1 MWQMSND
8 AEKSR
13 SIDISGVK
21 CDNVA
26 DFENGKEDAMTKLQ
40 KMNKS
45 SDGGELSAFLGSGAM
60 MRRYTCLAA
69 ALIAVSAQAFNWSDY
84 SEGADVLVTANATA
98 TDSDMAT
105 INSYSML
112 RFASGTTITFN
123 ISGDASLSCPVAATG
138 TIVKCGT
145 GSLTIAT
152 SSQNG
157 RASTFQYVDFDVE
170 EGDLKAPQENASGS
184 EFWTGKVT
192 VGENGT
198 FFTARSRNTCIY
210 GGLWG
215 SGVITN
221 IATDGKSQL
230 RVMNESYTPCVFS
243 GRILGSGIRWYSG
256 GNVHLTGTN
265 SLFSGSFQLW
275 SGNDQVTKRG
285 TTGFVKIGNAGE
297 ESSIGSR
304 VNDLVS
310 REMGSRY
317 LYLGEGETTSRT
329 YSYYNNHSG
338 AGSTCMHYWDAG
350 AHGGITFTGKWN
362 HGNAHSERLVLMG
375 SNTAPCV
382 IAGEWTGDNAT
393 NATYVIKRG
402 SGTWR
407 LAHNSNRTLSG
418 TIAVEDGTLE
428 FETIAEVGENC
439 SLGRATCHQSSY
451 TGKYDASKN
460 VDYAYLLG
468 TTSTTGTMSF
478 VGTSSG
484 ACRSRPFAVQGRGC
498 VRNAGLGG
506 QLGLGGAF
514 AATAAGGTLVLD
526 AEDGTMNAFSMVR
539 DGDHGGVLS
548 LEKTGAG
555 TWALEGTNT
564 FSGALAVKE
573 GTLVVRNLPYSWF
586 RFTVMETQGGR
597 QKRLGTADPDS
608 NIEIQ
613 ELALYSADGVR
624 RNVNMTFHTTY
635 DNWTALPVGHACWAR
650 GGTINYYTNRNGDK
664 MFDEVGSGTGCCVVF
679 NSKHVRLDDSSTWI
693 PVLMHMDPGGEL
705 ITMFDIVNVNARTYA
720 RTPIAYKM
728 EASRD
733 GYSWTQ
739 VFYETNSLAAEQGRW
754 HSDPSESFTA
764 GAVRPGKGFSVS
776 NCTFAANE
784 MLPNV
789 SGVSV
794 APNAVIA
801 AEGPV
806 TLKTL
811 SVDASGAGNG
821 TVRGFSF
828 AEAGTLRIEGLGALA
843 GKCEIPMALEDCTG
857 LENVSKWS
865 LVVNGEA
872 GNRYHAKARAD
883 GIVVTA
889 VGTLVI
895 MK

>member
-1 MWQMSND
+1 
-8 AEKSR
+8 
-13 SIDISGVK
+13 
-21 CDNVA
+21 
-26 DFENGKEDAMTKLQ
+26 MTKL
-40 KMNKS
+40 KEMSNS

-60 MRRYTCLAA
+60 MRRYACLAA
-69 ALIAVSAQAFNWSDY
+69 ALVAVSAQAFNWSDY

-112 RFASGTTITFN
+112 RFASGTTITFD
-123 ISGDASLSCPVAATG
+123 ISGDASLTCPLAATG

-145 GSLTIAT
+145 GSLALT
-152 SSQNG
+152 
-157 RASTFQYVDFDVE
+157 ASASHGSVNTFRYIDFEVE
-170 EGDLKAPQENASGS
+170 EGMLKAPQDYTLND
-184 EFWTGKVT
+184 FWTRKVT
-192 VGENGT
+192 VGEDGT
-198 FFTARSRNTCIY
+198 FMTVPGYNTNLE

-215 SGVITN
+215 SGIVTN
-221 IATDGKSQL
+221 TTTSGNSQF
-230 RVMNESYTPCVFS
+230 RVMNVSSTPCVFS
-243 GRILGSGIRWYSG
+243 GRILGKGIRWYSG

-275 SGNDQVTKRG
+275 NGNGDVAKRG
-285 TTGFVKIGNAGE
+285 TTGVVKIGNAGE

-317 LYLGEGETTSRT
+317 LYLGEGETTSRN

-338 AGSTCMHYWDAG
+338 NTGMHYWDAG
-350 AHGGITFTGKWN
+350 VHGGITFTGTWI
-362 HGNAHSERLVLMG
+362 HGNSQSERLVLMG

-382 IAGEWTGDNAT
+382 IAGPWTGDNAT

-418 TIAVEDGTLE
+418 VIAVEDGTLE
-428 FETIAEVGENC
+428 FESIAETNENC
-439 SLGRATCHQSSY
+439 SLGRATCLQSSY
-451 TGKYDASKN
+451 TGKYNASKN

-478 VGTSSG
+478 VGTSDSVSQ
-484 ACRSRPFAVQGRGC
+484 SRPFAVQNRGL

-506 QLGLGGAF
+506 QLVLGGAF

-526 AEDGTMNAFSMVR
+526 AADGTTNVFTKVC

-555 TWALEGTNT
+555 TWVLAGTNT

-586 RFTVMETQGGR
+586 RFTVMETLFGQA
-597 QKRLGTADPDS
+597 KRLGETPSSDS
-608 NIEIQ
+608 NTEIQ
-613 ELALYSADGVR
+613 ELALYDANGVR
-624 RNVNMTFHTTY
+624 RNLILKENFHTTY
-635 DNWTALPVGHACWAR
+635 DNLKALPVGHACWTR
-650 GGTINYYTNRNGDK
+650 TDSINYYTSRDGDK
-664 MFDEVGSGTGCCVVF
+664 MFDDVGSGNGCCIVYNRNGSAVA
-679 NSKHVRLDDSSTWI
+679 VRLDTPSSWI
-693 PVLMHMDPGGEL
+693 PVLMHLNPQGEPITAFDVLTKGG
-705 ITMFDIVNVNARTYA
+705 TGYG
-720 RTPIAYKM
+720 RTPVAYKF
-728 EASRD
+728 EISHYGWDWRTV
-733 GYSWTQ
+733 YT
-739 VFYETNSLAAEQGRW
+739 ETNTPATSAGCW
-754 HSDPSESFTA
+754 MSNPTESFSA
-764 GAVRPGKGFSVS
+764 GAIRPGKGFSFE
-776 NCTFAANE
+776 NHTWDADE
-784 MLPNV
+784 ILPNV
-789 SGVSV
+789 SDVSV
-794 APNAVIA
+794 ASNAVIA

-857 LENVSKWS
+857 LENVSKGS

-872 GNRYHAKARAD
+872 GERYHARARAD

-889 VGTLVI
+889 AGTLVI

>member
-1 MWQMSND
+1 
-8 AEKSR
+8 
-13 SIDISGVK
+13 
-21 CDNVA
+21 
-26 DFENGKEDAMTKLQ
+26 MTKL
-40 KMNKS
+40 KEMSNS

-60 MRRYTCLAA
+60 MRRYACLAA
-69 ALIAVSAQAFNWSDY
+69 ALVAVSAQAFNWSDY

-112 RFASGTTITFN
+112 RFASGTTITFD
-123 ISGDASLSCPVAATG
+123 ISGDASLTCPVAATG

-152 SSQNG
+152 SSQHG
-157 RASTFQYVDFDVE
+157 SGYAFRYVDFEVE
-170 EGDLKAPQENASGS
+170 EGVLKAPQENATGP
-184 EFWTGKVT
+184 EFWTRKVI

-198 FFTARSRNTCIY
+198 FFTTRSRNTCID

-221 IATDGKSQL
+221 IASDGSAQL
-230 RVMNESYTPCVFS
+230 RVMNVSSTPCVFS
-243 GRILGSGIRWYSG
+243 GRILGKGIRWYSG

-275 SGNDQVTKRG
+275 NGNGDVAKRG
-285 TTGFVKIGNAGE
+285 TTGVVKIGNAGE
-297 ESSIGSR
+297 PCSVGSSVST
-304 VNDLVS
+304 LAS
-310 REMGSRY
+310 REMGARY
-317 LYLGEGETTSRT
+317 LYLGKGETTSRG
-329 YSYYNNHSG
+329 YSYYNNQS
-338 AGSTCMHYWDAG
+338 GSTSMHYWDAG
-350 AHGGITFTGKWN
+350 AHGGVTFTGTWI
-362 HGNAHSERLVLMG
+362 HGNSQSERLVLMG

-382 IAGEWTGDNAT
+382 IAGPWTGDNAT

-418 TIAVEDGTLE
+418 VIAVEDGTLE
-428 FETIAEVGENC
+428 FESIAETNENC
-439 SLGRATCHQSSY
+439 SLGRATCLQSSY
-451 TGKYDASKN
+451 TGKYNASKN

-478 VGTSSG
+478 VGTSDSVSQ
-484 ACRSRPFAVQGRGC
+484 SRPFAVQGRGR

-526 AEDGTMNAFSMVR
+526 AADGTMNAFSMVR

-564 FSGALAVKE
+564 FSGAIAVNE
-573 GTLVVRNLPYSWF
+573 GTLIVRNRPYSWF
-586 RFTVMETQGGR
+586 KFTVMETNGGR
-597 QKRLGTADPDS
+597 KKRLGTSTSTSDS
-608 NIEIQ
+608 NTEIQ
-613 ELALYSADGVR
+613 EFALYSSDGVR
-624 RNVNMTFHTTY
+624 RNVGMTFHTTY
-635 DNWTALPVGHACWAR
+635 DDWTALPIGHACWAR
-650 GGTINYYTNRNGDK
+650 GGTINYYNNRNGDK
-664 MFDEVGSGTGCCVVF
+664 MFDDEKTGTGCCILF
-679 NSKHVRLDDSSTWI
+679 NNSFVRIDTPSTWI
-693 PVLMHMDPGGEL
+693 PVLMHMDPDEER
-705 ITMFDIVNVNARTYA
+705 ITAFDFNSLQGNTAD

-728 EASRD
+728 EVSRD
-733 GYSWTQ
+733 GYNWTQ
-739 VFYETNSLAAEQGRW
+739 VHYETNSPAASWGNW
-754 HSDPSESFTA
+754 YSDPSEAFVT

-776 NCTFAANE
+776 NETFAADE

-789 SGVSV
+789 SDVSV
-794 APNAVIA
+794 ASNAVIV

-806 TLKTL
+806 PLKTL

-821 TVRGFSF
+821 TVKGFSF
-828 AEAGTLRIEGLGALA
+828 AEVGTLRIEGLGALA

-865 LVVNGEA
+865 LMVNGEA
-872 GNRYHAKARAD
+872 GDRYRAKARAD

-889 VGTLVI
+889 AGTLVI